1 MRSLKKSQIN
11 ASPSIKL
18 YGGNPSSKSPST
30 VVRRINLANTPVKT
44 GKAKM
49 LKSVTPKKTPSAVID
64 VKNSKKEPSTL
75 KKRKAPPMV
84 EISQV
89 EEEMKIEQTDIT
101 LSDELSVEDG
111 ENDHRASAFNQI
123 RHLETQGVGDRM
135 SMMDDKSVVNFN
147 NLGPDD
153 FIGGV
158 HDDKGHRMKYIA
170 KKVES
175 DTDALF
181 CNLCDDEIDMPLGY
195 FACALCKEDHCKAC
209 AMDRDKQ
216 GEHML

>member
-1 MRSLKKSQIN
+1 
-11 ASPSIKL
+11 
-18 YGGNPSSKSPST
+18 
-30 VVRRINLANTPVKT
+30 
-44 GKAKM
+44 
-49 LKSVTPKKTPSAVID
+49 
-64 VKNSKKEPSTL
+64 
-75 KKRKAPPMV
+75 
-84 EISQV
+84 
-89 EEEMKIEQTDIT
+89 
-101 LSDELSVEDG
+101 
-111 ENDHRASAFNQI
+111 
-123 RHLETQGVGDRM
+123 M

-158 HDDKGHRMKYIA
+158 YDDKGHRMKYIA

-195 FACALCKEDHCKAC
+195 FTCALCKEDHCKAC

-216 GEHML
+216 ETEMAENPHLVATPHSDILRDSYIAR